1 MLNAL
6 IGATGKAID
15 TAGNYLG
22 NFLPEANISE
32 RFEQYGSQTTPTD
45 QRVTQVQNDPR
56 FVGSL
61 PSIPDQPTYGTNW
74 PISHPNNPG
83 YNAYM
88 NSLNT
93 GGGGGG
99 TGGGSGAT
107 NNNEP
112 NPPQPSGNDD
122 IMREIE
128 NAFNSAMNYAN
139 QAEQMV
145 RSFQPQAEADIT
157 SAYNTAKTGLNTSKG
172 QSERIISSEG
182 ESATKRFQNAL
193 ADARQALAEARIG
206 AQQRFGRGSGIGN
219 ALGEYSTVN
228 FQRAA
233 GNIKDTYEG
242 TRNKLTDQKLQLE
255 ENFRQKTMELEDWKT
270 SQITQA
276 QQQFMNKL
284 MEINAMRESA
294 NQNKSAQRI
303 SALQDLKNITDSINM
318 QVWQY
323 KQQLYNNIQAAN
335 AGALQASNL
344 LTGFGTQAGQA
355 GAQNSTANDLL
366 MANNNANS
374 MMGGG
379 VSAPGQ
385 QQNTSLVGS
394 LSRKTDEWL
403 A

>member
-1 MLNAL
+1 MAITAGTPGSFPID
-6 IGATGKAID
+6 IGASEWLSRQLGRQIGAYNPAQNIQPIGQETIQNLAPVNTTGGVVQGPPNQTYSKMVNP
-15 TAGNYLG
+15 T
-22 NFLPEANISE
+22 PT
-32 RFEQYGSQTTPTD
+32 QTT
-45 QRVTQVQNDPR
+45 
-56 FVGSL
+56 
-61 PSIPDQPTYGTNW
+61 
-74 PISHPNNPG
+74 
-83 YNAYM
+83 
-88 NSLNT
+88 NT
-93 GGGGGG
+93 GGGGGS
-99 TGGGSGAT
+99 GSAGQST
-107 NNNEP
+107 
-112 NPPQPSGNDD
+112 PPQPSGNDD

-128 NAFNSAMNYAN
+128 NAFNSAMRYAD
-139 QAEQMV
+139 QAEGMV
-145 RSFQPQAEADIT
+145 RGFQPQAEADIT
-157 SAYNTAKTGLNTSKG
+157 NAYNTAKTGLNTSKG

-182 ESATKRFQNAL
+182 ESAVKRFQNAL

-355 GAQNSTANDLL
+355 GSENSAANDLL
-366 MANNNANS
+366 MQNTNYNS

-379 VSAPGQ
+379 ISAPGEARGGQ
-385 QQNTSLVGS
+385 TLLGRVKG
-394 LSRKTDEWL
+394 LGDDDAWFR
-403 A
+403 